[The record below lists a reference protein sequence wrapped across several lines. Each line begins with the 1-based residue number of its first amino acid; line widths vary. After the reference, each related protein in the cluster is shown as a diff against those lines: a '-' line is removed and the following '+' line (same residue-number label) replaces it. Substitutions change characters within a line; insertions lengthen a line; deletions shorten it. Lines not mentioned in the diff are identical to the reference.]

1 MGKNSPNLV
10 TLLLPSSPAAIFSSR
25 CQKNTKSNWCRYVS
39 AMALWPSYP
48 LLELRILGT
57 NATLSASNEPLVAQL
72 KSVENIVLFCH
83 VCFTAHSFVLPQ
95 FLLFAPIKFEILN
108 LIQIGSA
115 PHHLANLPIYT
126 VSMCVFLINNGLVL
140 ISLLNCQDWIKVI
153 KQIILAIISTKHKK
167 LPRSGNSWIFTRVHF
182 LLRRYF
188 SKSRRNKSINP

>member
-83 VCFTAHSFVLPQ
+83 VCFTAHSFVHYFSRHFFCSHQ
-95 FLLFAPIKFEILN
+95 
-108 LIQIGSA
+108 S
-115 PHHLANLPIYT
+115 
-126 VSMCVFLINNGLVL
+126 SL
-140 ISLLNCQDWIKVI
+140 ISSIGLRSDRLRTIWQFYPFIQYKCVLFNHLWVSVDFTLKLSRLNK
-153 KQIILAIISTKHKK
+153 
-167 LPRSGNSWIFTRVHF
+167 G
-182 LLRRYF
+182 Y
-188 SKSRRNKSINP
+188 